1 MTRSIYR
8 KFEWTRSEAQEPIL
22 IFANLELQFQQEVSS
37 IFILFVSSLVDS
49 IRWFSAVE
57 DSSLYY
63 CIMEILE
70 PESMEERFEDP
81 LDKWYGVERYT

>member
-1 MTRSIYR
+1 MTRSICR
-8 KFEWTRSEAQEPIL
+8 KFEWTCSEAQEPIL

-37 IFILFVSSLVDS
+37 TFILFVSSLVDS

-81 LDKWYGVERYT
+81 LDKWYGVERYI